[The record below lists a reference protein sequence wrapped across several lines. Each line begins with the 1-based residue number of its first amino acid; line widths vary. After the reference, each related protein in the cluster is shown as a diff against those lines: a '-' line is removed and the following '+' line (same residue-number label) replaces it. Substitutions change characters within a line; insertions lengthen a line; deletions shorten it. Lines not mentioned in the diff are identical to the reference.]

1 MYVNKINNLSK
12 CLPRLVLLKFII
24 FFFIIKIYS
33 CDRCPASFHF
43 LCSEPP
49 LDLDQIPKGDFLCN
63 KCKTISYLAEK
74 TSAETSFETGII
86 NNDTKTIKFEM
97 DENESALE
105 TLIRIAKSLNPR
117 QMQLS
122 DDLNLE
128 CAFDLPGLNKI
139 KWWTKDGNKIVNVTK
154 TSTNYSN
161 TNPNSHLYDMNSV
174 NLNNRLDAANNKAK
188 SSYNDENDNISSL
201 KGAKSNGASNEVA
214 GSNGANGDA
223 LVNQAE
229 LCFICNK

>member
-1 MYVNKINNLSK
+1 
-12 CLPRLVLLKFII
+12 
-24 FFFIIKIYS
+24 
-33 CDRCPASFHF
+33 

-63 KCKTISYLAEK
+63 KCKTISSIVDKKSADANFD
-74 TSAETSFETGII
+74 TSVI
-86 NNDTKTIKFEM
+86 NNDTKTIKFEVE
-97 DENESALE
+97 ENESALE

-139 KWWTKDGNKIVNVTK
+139 KWWTKDGNKIVNVSK
-154 TSTNYSN
+154 NSIHYSN
-161 TNPNSHLYDMNSV
+161 TNPNSHLYEMNSA
-174 NLNNRLDAANNKAK
+174 NLNNRSIDPATNKTK
-188 SSYNDENDNISSL
+188 SSYNDENDSINSL
-201 KGAKSNGASNEVA
+201 KGAKSNGVSNEI
-214 GSNGANGDA
+214 SSFNGANGDT
-223 LVNQAE
+223 LVNHTE